1 MKNVNIDIAVQ
12 EFSLL
17 GGPLHRLGCRLGLV
31 REGTNTF
38 RLGVVLGLSAW
49 AVLIIL
55 ALLQGSG
62 HKVFSLTIIG
72 IHVRLLLA
80 IPLFFLCET
89 VVIPR
94 MAEFVRNI
102 VISGI
107 VPRNSLPAL
116 KSEIARVARWKDYWL
131 PEVICLLF
139 AALLPL
145 IVSQLHLS
153 GATAV
158 YNPVSSTESD
168 AMAAWWYWFVCL
180 PLFRFLMFRWFWHLG
195 LWCSFL
201 LRVARLELNLVP
213 THPDSAAGLGYL
225 EIVQTHFT
233 SLIFAISA
241 VQSASFAEGLA
252 SGSMAFEAIYPA
264 LALILCLDALLF
276 IGPLFIF
283 SSRLWVCRV
292 KGLSEYMEFAA
303 SYVNGFDRKWL
314 HAETAPTEPLLG
326 TPDLQ
331 SLADLGNSLSVI
343 RNMRWVPL
351 SARLATDLSMAA
363 LAPMLPLLLMKY
375 PVAELM
381 DKFFTRL
388 IGL

>member
-1 MKNVNIDIAVQ
+1 MMKKEAKIPD
-12 EFSLL
+12 FSLL
-17 GGPLHRLGCRLGLV
+17 GGPLHRLGSGLGLV
-31 REGTNTF
+31 REETNTV
-38 RLGVVLGLSAW
+38 RLGVALGLSAW
-49 AVLIIL
+49 GVLLLL
-55 ALLQGSG
+55 ALMQGLG
-62 HKVFSLTIIG
+62 HKVSSISIIG

-89 VVIPR
+89 LVVPR

-107 VPRNSLPAL
+107 VSQNAIPTL
-116 KSEIARVARWKDYWL
+116 KSEIARVIRWKDSYL

-145 IVSQLHLS
+145 LGTQLHLA
-153 GATAV
+153 GATAT
-158 YNPVSSTESD
+158 YDPSRALTEGSL
-168 AMAAWWYWFVCL
+168 ASWWYWFICL
-180 PLFRFLMFRWFWHLG
+180 PLFRFLMFRWLWRLG
-195 LWCSFL
+195 LWCWFL
-201 LRVARLELNLVP
+201 WRVSKIELNLVP

-233 SLIFAISA
+233 SLVFALSA
-241 VQSASFAEGLA
+241 VQSAAFAEGLA
-252 SGSMAFEAIYPA
+252 SGTMAFEAIYPS
-264 LALILCLDALLF
+264 LALILVLDALLF

-283 SSRLWVCRV
+283 SSRLWACRV

-314 HAETAPTEPLLG
+314 HADTAPTEPLLG
-326 TPDLQ
+326 TADLQ
-331 SLADLGNSLSVI
+331 SLADLGNSLGVV

-351 SARLATDLSMAA
+351 STRLAMDLSMAA

-375 PVAELM
+375 PVAELTE
-381 DKFFTRL
+381 KFFMRL